1 MSTESLIV
9 TNIARGFTATPSRSV
24 TTPDALNFD
33 LTTRFAR
40 SREEVAAAQRLRYAI
55 FAEEMGAKLHN
66 RIPNLDHDRLDAY
79 CLHLIVRD
87 ALNRIVGCTRILT
100 TEAAQRAGG
109 FYSQTEFDLTPV
121 LDLPGR
127 FMEIGRTCIHP
138 DYRNGAAINA
148 LWSGLAAFIAEQR
161 IDYLIG
167 CASMPLGANGGE
179 AQALYADLAQRHLV
193 SEALRVRPHLPL
205 PRRTDVATCFPRCTG
220 AANPAGNHRS
230 GIARAAGSVAGDPDG
245 IRMNRNTEAVS
256 SPHSGHPAR
265 LPKTVAALITP
276 VTPIAPALTVAV
288 VSELFLKK
296 PQLYY
301 LPIVDGNMPVGMV
314 YRLDFMNIFLSRYGR
329 ELYSRK
335 PIASFMAE
343 PLLIEQDTPLEDA
356 SRLITR
362 RLDKRFEL
370 PAFIITHKGYYRG
383 LGWMMDLLEKITD
396 LRVQSARYSN
406 PLTLLP
412 GNVPIDERISDLLQT
427 GQFFTV
433 AYCDLDHFKPYN
445 DIYGYER
452 GDRIIQ
458 MTGELLS
465 AHIDP
470 ERDFV
475 GHIGGDDF
483 IIIFQSNDW
492 QVRCDAVLQEFGQR
506 VPDYYHSA
514 DRERGGIQ
522 SKDRQGQPVFFPL
535 LSLSIGVVQPD
546 PAQCG
551 SHHEVAMLATGAKH
565 QAKLQAGNSLFMDR
579 RQGTNNV
586 PV

>member
-1 MSTESLIV
+1 
-9 TNIARGFTATPSRSV
+9 
-24 TTPDALNFD
+24 
-33 LTTRFAR
+33 
-40 SREEVAAAQRLRYAI
+40 
-55 FAEEMGAKLHN
+55 
-66 RIPNLDHDRLDAY
+66 
-79 CLHLIVRD
+79 
-87 ALNRIVGCTRILT
+87 
-100 TEAAQRAGG
+100 
-109 FYSQTEFDLTPV
+109 
-121 LDLPGR
+121 
-127 FMEIGRTCIHP
+127 
-138 DYRNGAAINA
+138 
-148 LWSGLAAFIAEQR
+148 
-161 IDYLIG
+161 
-167 CASMPLGANGGE
+167 
-179 AQALYADLAQRHLV
+179 
-193 SEALRVRPHLPL
+193 
-205 PRRTDVATCFPRCTG
+205 
-220 AANPAGNHRS
+220 
-230 GIARAAGSVAGDPDG
+230 
-245 IRMNRNTEAVS
+245 MNRNTAALDNS
-256 SPHSGHPAR
+256 HSGHPAR

-276 VTPIAPALTVAV
+276 VTPIAPALTVGA

-296 PQLYY
+296 SQLYY
-301 LPIVDGNMPVGMV
+301 LPIVNGDTPVGMV

-356 SRLITR
+356 SRLITS

-396 LRVQSARYSN
+396 LRVHSARYAN

-412 GNVPIDERISDLLQT
+412 GNVPIDERISDLLQS

-465 AHIDP
+465 AHINL

-483 IIIFQSNDW
+483 IMIFQSDDW
-492 QVRCDAVLQEFGQR
+492 QARCEAVLQEFGQR
-506 VPDYYHSA
+506 VPDYYHTA
-514 DRERGGIQ
+514 DRECGGIQ

-546 PAQCG
+546 PAQCS
-551 SHHEVAMLATGAKH
+551 SHHEVAMLATEAKH
-565 QAKLQAGNSLFMDR
+565 QAKLQASNSLFVNR
-579 RQGTNNV
+579 RQGISRGNDDHK
-586 PV
+586 